1 MSVITASCIDP
12 RERSTPRRAITRSAA
27 NGVIAIDGAR
37 AERPAS
43 TSVARAKTTPRS
55 MPQTSEHPDQLI
67 KAALDALAIPTAVL
81 DGNGRIR
88 LVNICWLDLLH
99 ASGRSVEDDGVGAG
113 YLGSGILGTM
123 SKRDALVLRT
133 GLRKVLRR
141 TAANLQCVVHVDR
154 GGAEKWYRIRA
165 ARLTI
170 GGLDKVVVTHE
181 DVSAVHAA
189 QRTVDAL
196 SRRLLTLQAEER
208 ERIAVELHDSTAQQL
223 TAAGLFLHSLRSR
236 HTIDAELQRSV
247 EQIEQT
253 LGEAR
258 KEIRTLSYLLN
269 PPYLDRDG
277 LRTTLMRFVDGF
289 ARRTRLD
296 ATAQIP
302 HKVDGFVPEVQLA
315 LLRIVQEAL
324 SNVHR
329 HASASHVTVRIKI
342 RRTMVLFG
350 IFDNGQGIRS
360 AVARVGATGEQPP
373 GLGVPGMHARMR
385 HLGGALMIRGNRR
398 GTTVFGRIP
407 LVRCLRA
414 GRAVALDDALL
425 HHQ

>member
-1 MSVITASCIDP
+1 MQAP
-12 RERSTPRRAITRSAA
+12 
-27 NGVIAIDGAR
+27 
-37 AERPAS
+37 PAG
-43 TSVARAKTTPRS
+43 
-55 MPQTSEHPDQLI
+55 EHPDQLI

-88 LVNICWLDLLH
+88 LVNACWRDVLH
-99 ASGRSVEDDGVGAG
+99 ASGRSMEDDGVGAG
-113 YLGSGILGTM
+113 YLGSGILGAM
-123 SKRDALVLRT
+123 GKHDALVLRT

-141 TAANLQCVVHVDR
+141 RATNLQCVVHVDR
-154 GGAEKWYRIRA
+154 GAAEKWYRIRA

-181 DVSAVHAA
+181 DVSAIHAA
-189 QRTVDAL
+189 QRTVEAL
-196 SRRLLTLQAEER
+196 SQRLLTLQDEER

-223 TAAGLFLHSLRSR
+223 TAAGLFLHSLRAR
-236 HTIDAELQRSV
+236 CTIDAETQRSV
-247 EQIEQT
+247 EQIAQT

-269 PPYLDRDG
+269 PPYLHRDG

-289 ARRTRLD
+289 ARRTGL
-296 ATAQIP
+296 TAAARIP

-324 SNVHR
+324 SNAHR
-329 HASASHVTVRIKI
+329 HASASGVTVRIKI

-350 IFDNGQGIRS
+350 IFDNGKGIRG
-360 AVARVGATGEQPP
+360 AVAGVGATPEQPS

-385 HLGGALMIRGNRR
+385 HLGGALTIRGGPR
-398 GTTVFGRIP
+398 GTAVFGRIP

-414 GRAVALDDALL
+414 GRAVAFDEAHL

>member
-1 MSVITASCIDP
+1 
-12 RERSTPRRAITRSAA
+12 
-27 NGVIAIDGAR
+27 
-37 AERPAS
+37 
-43 TSVARAKTTPRS
+43 
-55 MPQTSEHPDQLI
+55 
-67 KAALDALAIPTAVL
+67 
-81 DGNGRIR
+81 
-88 LVNICWLDLLH
+88 
-99 ASGRSVEDDGVGAG
+99 
-113 YLGSGILGTM
+113 
-123 SKRDALVLRT
+123 
-133 GLRKVLRR
+133 
-141 TAANLQCVVHVDR
+141 VHVDR
-154 GGAEKWYRIRA
+154 GGVEKWYRIRA

-277 LRTTLMRFVDGF
+277 LWTTLMRFVDGF
-289 ARRTRLD
+289 TRRTRL
-296 ATAQIP
+296 AANAQIP
-302 HKVDGFVPEVQLA
+302 QKVDGFLPEVQLA

-329 HASASHVTVRIKI
+329 HASASRVTVRIKI

-360 AVARVGATGEQPP
+360 AVAGVGATGEQPP
-373 GLGVPGMHARMR
+373 GLGVSGMHARMR
-385 HLGGALMIRGNRR
+385 HLGGALMIRGGNR

-414 GRAVALDDALL
+414 GRAVALDDAHL

>member
-1 MSVITASCIDP
+1 MNTPSLRPEAVQTV
-12 RERSTPRRAITRSAA
+12 RSGTRSK
-27 NGVIAIDGAR
+27 
-37 AERPAS
+37 PA
-43 TSVARAKTTPRS
+43 ARAKAASTEPS
-55 MPQTSEHPDQLI
+55 AEHPDRLI

-88 LVNICWLDLLH
+88 LVNTCWRDLLH
-99 ASGRSVEDDGVGAG
+99 GSGRRMQDDGVGAG
-113 YLGSGILGTM
+113 YLGSGILGAM
-123 SKRDALVLRT
+123 SRRDALALRT

-141 TAANLQCVVHVDR
+141 TAANFHCVVHVDR
-154 GGAEKWYRIRA
+154 GEAEKWYRIRA
-165 ARLTI
+165 ARVTI
-170 GGLDKVVVTHE
+170 GGLDKIVVTHE

-189 QRTVDAL
+189 QRAVEAL
-196 SRRLLTLQAEER
+196 SRRLLTLQDEER

-223 TAAGLFLHSLRSR
+223 TAAGLFLHSLRAR
-236 HTIDAELQRSV
+236 RTIDAETQRSV

-269 PPYLDRDG
+269 PPYLHRDG
-277 LRTTLMRFVDGF
+277 LRTTLVRFVDGF
-289 ARRTRLD
+289 ARRTGLA
-296 ATAQIP
+296 ATAKIP
-302 HKVDGFVPEVQLA
+302 HKVDGFVPEVQRA

-329 HASASHVTVRIKI
+329 HAAASRVTVRIKV

-350 IFDNGQGIRS
+350 IFDDGQGIRGAAAPRGQGP
-360 AVARVGATGEQPP
+360 AVLDPGIS
-373 GLGVPGMHARMR
+373 GLGVPGMYARMR
-385 HLGGALMIRGNRR
+385 HLGGALAIRGGRR

-414 GRAVALDDALL
+414 GRAVAFDDTLL

>member
-1 MSVITASCIDP
+1 MNRTLSLRP
-12 RERSTPRRAITRSAA
+12 GAA
-27 NGVIAIDGAR
+27 QTV
-37 AERPAS
+37 RPAIRPRP
-43 TSVARAKTTPRS
+43 VARAKAAAEAS
-55 MPQTSEHPDQLI
+55 HEHPDRLI
-67 KAALDALAIPTAVL
+67 KAALDTLAIPTAVL

-88 LVNICWLDLLH
+88 LVNTCWRDLLH
-99 ASGRSVEDDGVGAG
+99 ASGRRMQDDGVGAG
-113 YLGSGILGTM
+113 YLGSGILGAM
-123 SKRDALVLRT
+123 SRQDALALRT

-141 TAANLQCVVHVDR
+141 AAANLHCVVHVDR
-154 GGAEKWYRIRA
+154 GEAEKWYRVRA

-189 QRTVDAL
+189 RRTVEAL
-196 SRRLLTLQAEER
+196 SRRLLTLQDEER

-223 TAAGLFLHSLRSR
+223 TAAGLFLHSLRAR
-236 HTIDAELQRSV
+236 HTIDAEMQRSV
-247 EQIEQT
+247 EQIERT

-269 PPYLDRDG
+269 PPYLHRDG
-277 LRTTLMRFVDGF
+277 LRETLMRFVDGF
-289 ARRTRLD
+289 ARRTGLA

-302 HKVDGFVPEVQLA
+302 RKVDGFMPDVQQA

-329 HASASHVTVRIKI
+329 HAAASRVTVRIKV
-342 RRTMVLFG
+342 RRTTVLFG
-350 IFDNGQGIRS
+350 ILDDGRGIRS
-360 AVARVGATGEQPP
+360 AVAGVDATSDQPSRSELP
-373 GLGVPGMHARMR
+373 GLGVHGMHARMR
-385 HLGGALMIRGNRR
+385 HLGGALTIRGGRH
-398 GTTVFGRIP
+398 GTIVFGRIP

-414 GRAVALDDALL
+414 GRAVAFDDTLS